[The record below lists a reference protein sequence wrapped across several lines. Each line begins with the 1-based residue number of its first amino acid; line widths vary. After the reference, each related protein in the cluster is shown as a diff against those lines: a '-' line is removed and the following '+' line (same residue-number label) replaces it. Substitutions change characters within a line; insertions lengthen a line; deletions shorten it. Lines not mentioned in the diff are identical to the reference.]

1 MVRAF
6 GRIRLAA
13 AAATLLVATACK
25 DSQGPKPNAF
35 LDPDGYTATLD
46 GTTSR
51 AIGINASVTFTGLT
65 PGSHSVVLSGVAG
78 NCTVSGGTSR
88 TVSVT
93 AGSTASTSY
102 SISCAPTGPTTGSL
116 SV

>member
-1 MVRAF
+1 MPCRATVTA
-6 GRIRLAA
+6 GSTTTTTYSISCAPTGPTTGLPSVST
-13 AAATLLVATACK
+13 ATSGASG
-25 DSQGPKPNAF
+25 D
-35 LDPDGYTATLD
+35 LDPDGYTVTLD

-65 PGSHSVVLSGVAG
+65 AGSHSVVLSGVAG

-102 SISCAPTGPTTGSL
+102 SRSEAR
-116 SV
+116 